1 MTPAELAERCV
12 GQINLVGNG
21 AEVCLVLPGKWG
33 KTDRK
38 RLCPGG
44 PVGQITGEAVG
55 ERKPSLVVFF
65 KAMDVLAFLAAKGL
79 IKAVGPDGKD
89 LVNPCGG
96 TVDIDSPPEGGA

>member
-1 MTPAELAERCV
+1 MTPAELAEQCV

-44 PVGQITGEAVG
+44 PVGQITAEAMGEA
-55 ERKPSLVVFF
+55 RPSVVVFF
-65 KAMDVLAFLAAKGL
+65 KAMDVLAFLAAKGF

-89 LVNPCGG
+89 LASPDG
-96 TVDIDSPPEGGA
+96 TTVEIDSPPGRAL